1 MSKVAQMESLSHNA
15 VVLDSFL
22 GFALQ
27 AMVVETAIVASKSVA
42 WLLMMMGTRPN
53 GIDVF
58 IKETEAYAGFPLAQ
72 LLVVRKPGL
81 ENKDASD
88 TEDDDDDDDEEDEA
102 ADDQD
107 EDGGEEEDGSGE
119 EGLDN
124 RPSRRQ
130 QKRRI
135 PSIGETDCAEAS
147 QRIAFDEEAIA
158 FDEEAIVTLL
168 LKDIWIHDFS
178 QICQT
183 LKKTALTVVMTGDER
198 IVDDWQLPIG
208 LLGSILFLDLFR
220 GDFGFPILA
229 ESPSP
234 VTY

>member
-1 MSKVAQMESLSHNA
+1 MGRFRLRERRGWPRSKVEGLKEEQTLPKQGKC
-15 VVLDSFL
+15 LL
-22 GFALQ
+22 QFA
-27 AMVVETAIVASKSVA
+27 
-42 WLLMMMGTRPN
+42 R
-53 GIDVF
+53 
-58 IKETEAYAGFPLAQ
+58 
-72 LLVVRKPGL
+72 
-81 ENKDASD
+81 
-88 TEDDDDDDDEEDEA
+88 
-102 ADDQD
+102 
-107 EDGGEEEDGSGE
+107 
-119 EGLDN
+119 LDN